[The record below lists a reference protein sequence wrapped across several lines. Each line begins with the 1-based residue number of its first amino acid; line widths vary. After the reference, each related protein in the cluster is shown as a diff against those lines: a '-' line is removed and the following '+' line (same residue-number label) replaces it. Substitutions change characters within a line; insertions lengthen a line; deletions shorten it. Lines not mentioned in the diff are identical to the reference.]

1 MRYQYFLL
9 IFCLLSANVFAQS
22 DETDITG
29 LWKGTLYNDSTHQFY
44 KYEIGISQEKGKL
57 TGFSHTWFLL
67 DDKQY
72 YGLKKVKIKR
82 KDGKIIIEDDGLITN
97 NYPVQPA
104 KGVRQLNILVL
115 DASDSVMKLSGPFTT
130 NRTKDYAPLTGT
142 IDLQRKNDY
151 WQSALVPHLQE
162 LNLAGSLSFL
172 QDDKLLAQN
181 NVILAAKQST
191 GINTKNKII
200 ENKEKPIDIK
210 NISTPVITEEAI
222 VKAVPIKSEDPKNID
237 TKIGINDIAKLNTHK
252 SDTIYSIA
260 SASGLPQVKDIPAK
274 KKEQPIENSNAKP
287 VTQPA
292 ENSTVKTVTLPTE
305 TSIVKTTPTVPAQVP
320 VIAANKINEKIA
332 EPKTTPVAKIAAAD
346 VEKRTTL
353 LQQTVSFRSDSLQIS
368 LYDNGEVDGDTVSV
382 LMNGNVI
389 MAKERLS
396 TNAIRKTIYIPQET
410 DSVQL
415 VMYAEN
421 LGLIPPNTG
430 LLMVKDGKDL
440 YEIRFS
446 GDLQKNA
453 AILLRRKKK
462 DQ

>member
-1 MRYQYFLL
+1 MRHQYLL
-9 IFCLLSANVFAQS
+9 LVFYLLSVNVFAQS
-22 DETDITG
+22 EETDITG

-181 NVILAAKQST
+181 NIIIAAKQST
-191 GINTKNKII
+191 GINSKNKII

-210 NISTPVITEEAI
+210 NISTPVITGEAI
-222 VKAVPIKSEDPKNID
+222 VKAEPIKSEDPKNID

-252 SDTIYSIA
+252 SDTVYSIA
-260 SASGLPQVKDIPAK
+260 SASGLPQVKEIPAK

-287 VTQPA
+287 VTQPT
-292 ENSTVKTVTLPTE
+292 EN
-305 TSIVKTTPTVPAQVP
+305 SIVKTTPTVPAQVP
-320 VIAANKINEKIA
+320 VITANKINEKIA
-332 EPKTTPVAKIAAAD
+332 EAKTTPVAKIAAAD
-346 VEKRTTL
+346 VEKRTTF

-430 LLMVKDGKDL
+430 LLVVRDGKDL

>member
-1 MRYQYFLL
+1 MRYQYLL
-9 IFCLLSANVFAQS
+9 LVFCLLSINVFAQS

-29 LWKGTLYNDSTHQFY
+29 LWKGTLYNDTTQLTY
-44 KYEIGISQEKGKL
+44 KYELGISEQKGKL
-57 TGFSHTWFLL
+57 GGFSHTWVIL

-72 YGLKKVKIKR
+72 YGIKKLKIKR
-82 KDGKIIIEDDGLITN
+82 EGNKLIVEETELIAN
-97 NYPVQPA
+97 NYPVAPV
-104 KGVRQLNILVL
+104 KGIRNLAILIL
-115 DASDSVMKLSGPFTT
+115 D
-130 NRTKDYAPLTGT
+130 TKDSIMKMAGEFSTNTTKKYLPATGT
-142 IDLQRKNDY
+142 IRLEKNNDY

-162 LNLAGSLSFL
+162 LSLANNLSFL

-181 NVILAAKQST
+181 NIIIEAKQST
-191 GINTKNKII
+191 GITTKNKII
-200 ENKEKPIDIK
+200 ENKGKAIDIK
-210 NISTPVITEEAI
+210 NISTPVVAEEAI
-222 VKAVPIKSEDPKNID
+222 VKAQPIKSEDPKNID
-237 TKIGINDIAKLNTHK
+237 TKNGIDDIAKLNIHK
-252 SDTIYSIA
+252 SDTVYSIA
-260 SASGLPQVKDIPAK
+260 SASGAPQVKEIPAK
-274 KKEQPIENSNAKP
+274 QKEQPIENSNAKP
-287 VTQPA
+287 VVQ
-292 ENSTVKTVTLPTE
+292 PTE
-305 TSIVKTTPTVPAQVP
+305 NSIVKTTPTPTVTAQVP
-320 VIAANKINEKIA
+320 VVAANKINEKIA

-430 LLMVKDGKDL
+430 LLVVKDGKDL

>member
-1 MRYQYFLL
+1 MRHQYLL
-9 IFCLLSANVFAQS
+9 LVFCLLSLNVFAQS

-142 IDLQRKNDY
+142 IDLHRKNDY

-181 NVILAAKQST
+181 NIIIAAKQST
-191 GINTKNKII
+191 GITTKNTIV
-200 ENKEKPIDIK
+200 ENKGKAIDIK
-210 NISTPVITEEAI
+210 NISTPVVAEEVI
-222 VKAVPIKSEDPKNID
+222 VKAQLIKSEAPKNID
-237 TKIGINDIAKLNTHK
+237 TKIGINDIAKLDTHK
-252 SDTIYSIA
+252 SDTVYSIA
-260 SASGLPQVKDIPAK
+260 SASGLPQVKEIPAK

-287 VTQPA
+287 VTQPI
-292 ENSTVKTVTLPTE
+292 EN
-305 TSIVKTTPTVPAQVP
+305 SIVKTTPTVPAQVP
-320 VIAANKINEKIA
+320 VVAANEINEKIA
-332 EPKTTPVAKIAAAD
+332 APKTTPVAKIAAAD
-346 VEKRTTL
+346 VGNRTTL

-368 LYDNGEVDGDTVSV
+368 LYDNGEIDGDTVSV

-396 TNAIRKTIYIPQET
+396 TNAVRKTIYIPQET

-430 LLMVKDGKDL
+430 LLVVKDGKDL